1 MKNSAAPRE
10 MRHTKTSRGEV
21 GVLALNAVAMFTSS
35 TSTSTSTSV
44 FLRSFALAGLFL
56 LAGGCGGSPALRA
69 AERGDRSAL
78 QQALAAQ
85 QTAGTLSNGEAASIA
100 ARVARRELLDAL
112 PADAPERVRDVLP
125 CARELDD
132 ALAERM
138 RVHDGAGADAALAR
152 ISGRGMG
159 LGAARAFAAD
169 ADGPWRAVGARALVR
184 EEDRA
189 ARQQALV
196 DVDPR
201 VRRQA
206 ARAALEAADP
216 ADLPAL
222 AEAARLDPEPI
233 VRTEAVRAIAAIRT
247 PGPAP
252 EQTPAAPA
260 TATRA
265 ADLLRDLWTS
275 GDDGLR
281 EDIALAWAGPS
292 LWDAGGREALRT
304 LVASGHGPGAIEG
317 AAAILR
323 HGDADPE
330 STQVAIGQLVRAIA
344 SGSHATRLQAIAQ
357 ASLDV
362 SPGRPGR
369 PGSRGPADLLNAIRR
384 AGADEDLEVRVGALA
399 RLASAPSVDATE
411 RAAAVTALEG
421 LAQPTSDG
429 PPAERARFALAT
441 AGDRRVQA
449 WIEDDLRAAHPDERL
464 GAAVALASLGVASRA
479 APLLADPDAAV
490 RARGACTIVMA
501 ARVTR

>member
-1 MKNSAAPRE
+1 L
-10 MRHTKTSRGEV
+10 
-21 GVLALNAVAMFTSS
+21 LA
-35 TSTSTSTSV
+35 
-44 FLRSFALAGLFL
+44 FL
-56 LAGGCGGSPALRA
+56 LGGGCGGSPALRA
-69 AERGDRSAL
+69 AERGDRNAL
-78 QQALAAQ
+78 QQALTVR
-85 QTAGTLSNGEAASIA
+85 QTAGNLSNGEAASIA
-100 ARVARRELLDAL
+100 AQVARRELLDAS

-159 LGAARAFAAD
+159 LGAARPFAGD

-184 EEDRA
+184 EEDRG
-189 ARQQALV
+189 ARQRALV

-247 PGPAP
+247 PARTSGDAPGPTPAQAPGPAP
-252 EQTPAAPA
+252 EQTAAVPAMG
-260 TATRA
+260 TSA

-292 LWDAGGREALRT
+292 LWDAGGRDALRT

-330 STQVAIGQLVRAIA
+330 AMQAAIGQLVRAIA
-344 SGSHATRLQAIAQ
+344 GGSRATRLQAIAQ
-357 ASLDV
+357 APLDV
-362 SPGRPGR
+362 SPGRPGT
-369 PGSRGPADLLNAIRR
+369 RGAADLLNAIRG
-384 AGADEDLEVRVGALA
+384 AAADEDLEVRVGALA
-399 RLASAPSVDATE
+399 RLASAAAPDATE

-421 LAQPTSDG
+421 LAQPTRPMRPRTEG

-449 WIEDDLRAAHPDERL
+449 WIEDDLRAEHADERL
-464 GAAVALASLGVASRA
+464 GAAIALASLGVASRA

>member
-1 MKNSAAPRE
+1 MVMS
-10 MRHTKTSRGEV
+10 TSRP
-21 GVLALNAVAMFTSS
+21 TS

-44 FLRSFALAGLFL
+44 FSRSFALAGLFL
-56 LAGGCGGSPALRA
+56 LGGGCGGSPALRA
-69 AERGDRSAL
+69 AERGDRNAL
-78 QQALAAQ
+78 QQALTAQ
-85 QTAGTLSNGEAASIA
+85 QSSGTLSNGEAAAIA
-100 ARVARRELLDAL
+100 AQVARRELLDAS
-112 PADAPERVRDVLP
+112 PADAPARVLDVLP

-152 ISGRGMG
+152 ISSRGMSM
-159 LGAARAFAAD
+159 GAAREFAGD

-184 EEDRA
+184 DEDRG
-189 ARQQALV
+189 ARQRALV

-206 ARAALEAADP
+206 ARAALEAADG
-216 ADLPAL
+216 ADLAAL
-222 AEAARLDPEPI
+222 AETARLDPEPI

-247 PGPAP
+247 PAGTSGDRRGPWAAQAP
-252 EQTPAAPA
+252 GYVPDQTPAVPV
-260 TATRA
+260 TSTSA
-265 ADLLRDLWTS
+265 ADLLRDLWMS

-330 STQVAIGQLVRAIA
+330 STQAAIGQLVRAIA
-344 SGSHATRLQAIAQ
+344 GGSRATRLQAIAQ
-357 ASLDV
+357 APIDM
-362 SPGRPGR
+362 SPGRSGK
-369 PGSRGPADLLNAIRR
+369 GGAADLLGAVR
-384 AGADEDLEVRVGALA
+384 AAAADEDLEVRVGALA
-399 RLASAPSVDATE
+399 RLASAAVSDATE

-421 LAQPTSDG
+421 LAQPTSEG

-449 WIEDDLRAAHPDERL
+449 WIEDGLRAAHPDERL
-464 GAAVALASLGVASRA
+464 GAAVALANLGVASRA
-479 APLLADPDAAV
+479 APLLSDPDAEV
-490 RARGACTIVMA
+490 RTRGACTIVMA
-501 ARVTR
+501 ARVAR